1 MDKAPEKK
9 GFSDLMSNIQGDKV
23 LWIIVIMLYIV
34 SLLAIFSSTSL
45 APDVVK
51 GKATRVDIFL
61 EHLLILGLGFVIMFI
76 CYKVKTLRIFRY
88 FGMTC
93 FWISLILLVLLT
105 ARVDL
110 GPLLKAQYI
119 NKAWRTLSIFGF
131 QVHVFEV
138 VKILM
143 VLYLA
148 WAVNA
153 WTTKSFPLM
162 NLLYRKK
169 GWKVLNNEWFL
180 GFVFIFLPII
190 ICSILILRGSVSSML
205 FITMIMFLTIII
217 GGFSLKQTSVYLLCT
232 AMMIAGLYGL
242 WKVTDWEWMQVF
254 RFKTAE
260 NRIADFFNGDK
271 ELSFDEAIEKLGRNT
286 REGQEYIDDHR
297 QEIGSKIAIHEGG
310 IIGKL
315 PGNSTQKYKVPLIFG
330 DYMYSFIVE
339 EYGLVGGV
347 FIMILFLSLLA
358 RGVMITKNCDNI
370 FARTAVGGLTLT
382 ISGQA
387 MMHIAINVGLLP
399 MTGQTLPMISDGKSS
414 LLMFCFAFGILLSIS
429 KMVKKKLE
437 SEDKRIC
444 NTENSES

>member
-1 MDKAPEKK
+1 MGNTPEKK
-9 GFSDLMSNIQGDKV
+9 GFSNLMSDIKGDKV

-61 EHLLILGLGFVIMFI
+61 EHLVILGAGFLIMLG
-76 CYKVKTLRIFRY
+76 CYKVKTVRIFRY
-88 FGMTC
+88 FGMIC
-93 FWISLILLVLLT
+93 FWLSLILLVLLA
-105 ARVDL
+105 ARVNL
-110 GPLLKAQYI
+110 GPMLKAQYI
-119 NKAWRTLSIFGF
+119 NRAWRTLSIFGF

-138 VKILM
+138 VKVLM

-153 WTTKSFPLM
+153 WATKDFPLM
-162 NLLYRKK
+162 KHLYRKK
-169 GWKVLNNEWFL
+169 SWKLLNNEWFL
-180 GFVFIFLPII
+180 GFTFIFLPII
-190 ICSILILRGSVSSML
+190 ICSLLILRGSVSSML
-205 FITMIMFLTIII
+205 FITMIMFLTVII
-217 GGFSLKQTSVYLLCT
+217 GGFSLKQTGVYLLCT
-232 AMMIAGLYGL
+232 MAVMAGLYGL
-242 WKVTDWEWMQVF
+242 WKATDWEWMQVF
-254 RFKTAE
+254 RFATAE
-260 NRIADFFNGDK
+260 KRIETFFNKDKEADF
-271 ELSFDEAIEKLGRNT
+271 DEMVRRLGRHSS
-286 REGQEYIDDHR
+286 EGQKYIDDKR

-310 IIGKL
+310 IFGKL

-339 EYGLVGGV
+339 EYGLLGGV
-347 FIMILFLSLLA
+347 FIMLLFLSLLA
-358 RGVMITKNCDNI
+358 RGVMITKSCDNI
-370 FARTAVGGLTLT
+370 FARTAVGGLTLA

-437 SEDKRIC
+437 KEDKRIC

>member
-1 MDKAPEKK
+1 M
-9 GFSDLMSNIQGDKV
+9 
-23 LWIIVIMLYIV
+23 
-34 SLLAIFSSTSL
+34 
-45 APDVVK
+45 
-51 GKATRVDIFL
+51 
-61 EHLLILGLGFVIMFI
+61 
-76 CYKVKTLRIFRY
+76 
-88 FGMTC
+88 
-93 FWISLILLVLLT
+93 LLT

-190 ICSILILRGSVSSML
+190 ICSVLILRGSVSSML

>member
-1 MDKAPEKK
+1 
-9 GFSDLMSNIQGDKV
+9 
-23 LWIIVIMLYIV
+23 
-34 SLLAIFSSTSL
+34 
-45 APDVVK
+45 
-51 GKATRVDIFL
+51 
-61 EHLLILGLGFVIMFI
+61 
-76 CYKVKTLRIFRY
+76 
-88 FGMTC
+88 MTC

-190 ICSILILRGSVSSML
+190 ICSVLILRGSVSSML

-358 RGVMITKNCDNI
+358 RGVMITRQHLRPHCCRRTYPDNQ
-370 FARTAVGGLTLT
+370 RTGDDAH
-382 ISGQA
+382 S
-387 MMHIAINVGLLP
+387 
-399 MTGQTLPMISDGKSS
+399 
-414 LLMFCFAFGILLSIS
+414 
-429 KMVKKKLE
+429 
-437 SEDKRIC
+437 DKRGAAANDRTDPAYDKRRKKFAADVLLC
-444 NTENSES
+444 LRHTAFHQQNGEEKT